1 MNSMR
6 RANSFISTLLV
17 ATFLT
22 GCSLAPT
29 YKKPDVSV
37 PEDYKENLDGK
48 WKQASNNAGSAD
60 QSNWWQVFNDKDLN
74 DLETQADAANN
85 DLKVAAARLDQARG
99 LTEQARAG
107 YFPEIDL
114 GANAYRGNSASASF
128 GAAGSNAKPITAL
141 TVSGGV
147 SYDADLFGN
156 IRSTANAAK
165 YNEAA
170 VSALYQQAVLMVH
183 ADVASNYFMLQSLD
197 TEADLLRETIKLRKD
212 AADLLQHQY
221 KEGEASEQDNLRAQA
236 DLATTQADLASV
248 EQQRSLME
256 HALAVLVGKTPAEF
270 KLAEKKLPQSLPV
283 VPAGLPSAML
293 ERRPDIAAAENNLK
307 AANERI
313 GAARAAFF
321 PDLLLTAAGG
331 VTSNELGNL
340 FKWSSRS
347 WGLGPLLGTALSMPL
362 FDGGERAGLL
372 KQAKGAYQENVA
384 DYRQQVLVAFKDVED
399 NLSNLR
405 LQDEQAK
412 RLYTAADASGKAYHI
427 SDVRYKEGESSYLE
441 VIDTQRDMLTA
452 QRAYTQIQGAR
463 FVTTVNL
470 IRALG
475 GGWNNLSLTQQPAT
489 EVKPDKTIETKSVE
503 QVPAVKAEVEKPAEE
518 KAVTEKPVEPK
529 PVAHTETAPITA
541 PPALASDE
549 MNP

>member
-1 MNSMR
+1 MEMTFMR
-6 RANSFISTLLV
+6 HANSLISTLLV
-17 ATFLT
+17 ATFLS

-29 YKKPDVSV
+29 YKKPDIAT
-37 PEDYKENLDGK
+37 PENFKEDLQGK
-48 WKQASNNAGSAD
+48 WQQAGENAGQAD
-60 QSNWWQVFNDKDLN
+60 QSNWWLVFNDTNLN
-74 DLETQADAANN
+74 DLETSADATNN
-85 DLKVAAARLDQARG
+85 TLKAAAARLEQARG

-114 GANAYRGNSASASF
+114 GANAYRGNSATASF
-128 GAAGSNAKPITAL
+128 GAGGNAKPTTAL
-141 TVSGGV
+141 SLGGTV

-165 YNEAA
+165 YNEKAA
-170 VSALYQQAVLMVH
+170 AALYQQALLMVH
-183 ADVASNYFMLQSLD
+183 GDVAQNYFQLQSLD
-197 TEADLLRETIKLRKD
+197 TERDLLRKSISLRQD
-212 AADLLQHQY
+212 AANLLQHQY

-236 DLATTQADLASV
+236 ELATAQADLAGV
-248 EQQRSLME
+248 EQNRALVE
-256 HALAVLVGKTPAEF
+256 HALAILVGKAPADF
-270 KLAEKKLPQSLPV
+270 KLAEKKLPETLPV
-283 VPAGLPSAML
+283 IPAGLPSQLL
-293 ERRPDIAAAENNLK
+293 ERRPDVAAAENNLR

-321 PDLLLTAAGG
+321 PDLLLTATGG
-331 VTSNELGNL
+331 FTSNELGNL

-347 WGLGPLLGTALSMPL
+347 WALGPLLGTALSMPL

-405 LQDEQAK
+405 LQAEQAN
-412 RLYTAADASGKAYHI
+412 RLYTAADASAKAYHI

-441 VIDTQRDMLTA
+441 VIDTQRDMLNA

-463 FVTTVNL
+463 FTTTVAL

-475 GGWNNLSLTQQPAT
+475 GGWNNVALVQPAAAQPVAEKVVET
-489 EVKPDKTIETKSVE
+489 QPEPAKTVEAKPVVKEPVETKPVETKSVAQQPE
-503 QVPAVKAEVEKPAEE
+503 APATPAVSSVKK
-518 KAVTEKPVEPK
+518 
-529 PVAHTETAPITA
+529 
-541 PPALASDE
+541 DE